1 MANQNQRTSQGGA
14 RESEGLGQ
22 RTSKA
27 AGDAYS
33 AASAM
38 AGEAADKAKKAASSA
53 AATVG
58 DQVTHLLDRQVE
70 TGADTVSSVAR
81 SAKRA
86 AEELERDSPQLAGF
100 VRTFADRIDDYAN
113 DLHGQSAEDLVRA
126 ASDFTR
132 RQPGLVFGLAALAG
146 FFAWRTLKS
155 SSSFA
160 GASSRSSSP
169 SIQPT
174 DEMNAGRTGD
184 YHGV

>member
-1 MANQNQRTSQGGA
+1 MANQNQRASQGGT

-27 AGDAYS
+27 ASDAYS
-33 AASAM
+33 SATAM

-58 DQVTHLLDRQVE
+58 DQVTQLLNRQVE

-86 AEELERDSPQLAGF
+86 ADELEHDAPQLSGF
-100 VRTFADRIDDYAN
+100 VRTFADRIDGYAS
-113 DLHGQSAEDLVRA
+113 DLHGQSAEDLMRA

-132 RQPGLVFGLAALAG
+132 RQPGLVFGLAAVAG

-155 SSSFA
+155 SSSFSS
-160 GASSRSSSP
+160 ASSRSSAP
-169 SIQPT
+169 PIQPM
-174 DEMNAGRTGD
+174 DEMSAGRKGD